1 MERPFRETFGSLGFQ
16 RSNRVKTMEPCR
28 LFLNVSFYR
37 KKVSA
42 DELCSLLIFIKL
54 GIQPSAG
61 SSGQE
66 PR

>member
-1 MERPFRETFGSLGFQ
+1 MQLVENFLPSRRCTPMERPFRETFGSLGFQ

-42 DELCSLLIFIKL
+42 DERAVF
-54 GIQPSAG
+54 
-61 SSGQE
+61 
-66 PR
+66 